1 MNENDKLQKKLEN
14 IRKKYGVTREQLN
27 DMEMDEFDY
36 ATLKEREK
44 LNYLKGLVFDLVD
57 DTTDCDQL
65 AQNIMD
71 QAKIL
76 DDKESLQKIVLGE
89 LSCDCHDMSKQKEF
103 VRVSHKIADF
113 LRK

>member
-1 MNENDKLQKKLEN
+1 MTDDKLQKKLEN
-14 IRKKYGVTREQLN
+14 IRKQYGITCEQLEIL
-27 DMEMDEFDY
+27 EMDEFDY
-36 ATLKEREK
+36 ATLKERER
-44 LNYLKGLVFDLVD
+44 LNYVKGLVFDLVS

-65 AQNIMD
+65 AQNIID

-89 LSCDCHDMSKQKEF
+89 LSCDCEDANKRKEF

>member
-1 MNENDKLQKKLEN
+1 MTENTELQNKLEN
-14 IRKKYGVTREQLN
+14 IRKQYGVTREQL
-27 DMEMDEFDY
+27 EELGMDEYDY
-36 ATLKEREK
+36 ATLKERER
-44 LNYLKGLVFDLVD
+44 LNYIKGLVFDLVD